1 MMTKTQLDALRIEL
15 SIKAKN
21 GIDFILAATIIWCLI
36 AVIWTLPFSAY
47 DRSVFTF
54 IAGSFLL
61 PLAFGLSKLLKTS
74 WKIPENPLQP
84 LGLWLNFAQLF
95 YFPFLVFI
103 LIKHPDYF
111 LMTYAIITG
120 AHFFPYAW
128 YYNNKAY
135 AVMAGIIS
143 VGSLLVALR
152 LSVNDF
158 YLAGFFM
165 AVCLFILA
173 IWNYIIYQKR
183 KLADKETSAAIVQSR
198 D

>member
-1 MMTKTQLDALRIEL
+1 MVTKTELNALRAEL
-15 SIKAKN
+15 GTKAKN
-21 GIDFILAATIIWCLI
+21 GIDFILAATIIWSLI

-47 DRSVFTF
+47 DRSIFTF
-54 IAGSFLL
+54 MIGSFLL
-61 PLAFGLSKLLKTS
+61 PLSLGLSKLLKTS
-74 WKIPENPLQP
+74 WKIPDNPLQP

-95 YFPFLVFI
+95 YFPFLIFV

-143 VGSLLVALR
+143 VGSLLLAFR
-152 LSVNDF
+152 LSTSDF
-158 YLAGFFM
+158 YIAGVFM
-165 AVCLFILA
+165 AICLLILA
-173 IWNYIIYQKR
+173 VWNFALYTKQNKGC
-183 KLADKETSAAIVQSR
+183 ETAR
-198 D
+198 

>member
-1 MMTKTQLDALRIEL
+1 MTKTQLDILRTDV

-21 GIDFILAATIIWCLI
+21 GIDFILAAAIIWSLI
-36 AVIWTLPFSAY
+36 AIIWTFPFSAY
-47 DRSVFTF
+47 DRSIFTF
-54 IAGSFLL
+54 MVGGMLL
-61 PLAFGLSKLLKTS
+61 PLALGFSKLLKTT

-95 YFPFLVFI
+95 YFPFLIFV

-135 AVMAGIIS
+135 AIMAGIIS
-143 VGSLLVALR
+143 AGSLLLALQ
-152 LSVNDF
+152 LPVKLF
-158 YLAGFFM
+158 FLAGIFM
-165 AVCLFILA
+165 AFCLLILAVWNFIL
-173 IWNYIIYQKR
+173 YR
-183 KLADKETSAAIVQSR
+183 KNVASIRV
-198 D
+198 

>member
-1 MMTKTQLDALRIEL
+1 MMTKTQLDALRTDV

-21 GIDFILAATIIWCLI
+21 GIDFILAATIIWSMI
-36 AVIWTLPFSAY
+36 AVIWMLPFSAY

-61 PLAFGLSKLLKTS
+61 PFAFGLSKLLKTS
-74 WKIPENPLQP
+74 WEIPENPLQP

-95 YFPFLVFI
+95 YFPFLIFV

-135 AVMAGIIS
+135 AFMAGIIS
-143 VGSLLVALR
+143 GGSLLLTLR
-152 LSVNDF
+152 LATSDF
-158 YLAGFFM
+158 FLVGFFM
-165 AVCLFILA
+165 AICLLILA
-173 IWNYIIYQKR
+173 VWNFVLYHQHIKGDKTIY
-183 KLADKETSAAIVQSR
+183 
-198 D
+198 